1 MKDPAAALSSLMLV
15 LLGWTLLVVSCSDAE
30 PTIDASIIHLPG
42 EGDAPSGPVMAWD
55 ATTRDLGIV
64 AAGSSHG
71 LSYTV
76 TNAGDAPMVITQ
88 VLPSCG
94 CTVAEAWRDTP
105 IAPGESETVVLHL
118 DAGETTRTLSES
130 ATVVTNAVPA
140 SIELTFT
147 ADVLGPDRL
156 PDTQP

>member
-64 AAGSSHG
+64 AAGSSHD

-94 CTVAEAWRDTP
+94 CTVAEAWRDAP
-105 IAPGESETVVLHL
+105 IAQENQKRWCSTSMLAKPPGPCLNL
-118 DAGETTRTLSES
+118 RLSS
-130 ATVVTNAVPA
+130 PMR
-140 SIELTFT
+140 S
-147 ADVLGPDRL
+147 
-156 PDTQP
+156 QPPSN